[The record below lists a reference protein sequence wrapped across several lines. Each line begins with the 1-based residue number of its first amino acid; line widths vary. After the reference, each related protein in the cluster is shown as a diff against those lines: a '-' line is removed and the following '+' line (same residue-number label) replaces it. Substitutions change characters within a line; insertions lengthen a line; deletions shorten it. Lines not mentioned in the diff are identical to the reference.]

1 MDHKLVSRLTIDVSL
16 ILKPPRLKLQRIL
29 ILVII
34 LLSLIPAYYVH
45 AWLQRVTQ
53 PRRSFG
59 HFLLY
64 LLACLAFVFAY
75 TFVVVAIISRV
86 FPPAKG

>member
-1 MDHKLVSRLTIDVSL
+1 MTRVERV
-16 ILKPPRLKLQRIL
+16 L
-29 ILVII
+29 ILVVI
-34 LLSLIPAYYVH
+34 LLSLIPAYYVNR
-45 AWLQRVTQ
+45 WLLKVIQ

-64 LLACLAFVFAY
+64 LLACLVFVFAY